1 MDYLRVLD
9 RVRAVTGSRIDDR
22 FPEAGSP
29 VAAVRQHADS
39 RATIFVFDAAIAKHV
54 LESPAYR
61 QFPFL
66 DKILSIAKPERTSW
80 IRRFCEFGL
89 IMIDGPEH
97 ERRRT
102 RMAAALDRCV
112 ERLKQ
117 LPDARTAR
125 VLEAASQ
132 GPGVSADRLA
142 RALVCLLFGEC
153 VAAVVG
159 HDVELP
165 PEHLFEIDFFNPFPT
180 LSSLARCNASID
192 ACCRAIGVESLAPD
206 DQAAVLSMLIMGVR
220 PLHAQITASLNRC
233 LQARRAGTPLDEAL
247 ALAAKVDAY
256 SIVATNFVMRECVA
270 PGTIADEP
278 VAAGD
283 VVYLFLGS
291 ATGCPFSR
299 QTAVPFGAGAHYC
312 SGAKLTSV
320 MLWTVRAGLAA
331 ADPSVFDHVAAAP
344 AEQGKA
350 SAFLTYPPAAE

>member
-1 MDYLRVLD
+1 MDYLRILD
-9 RVRAVTGSRIDDR
+9 RVRAVTGNRTEDR

-29 VAAVRQHADS
+29 IAAVRQNADS
-39 RATIFVFDAAIAKHV
+39 PATIFVFDAQIAKHV
-54 LESPAYR
+54 LESSAYR

-80 IRRFCEFGL
+80 IRRFCEVGL
-89 IMIDGPEH
+89 IMTDGPEH
-97 ERRRT
+97 ERRRM
-102 RMAAALDRCV
+102 RMAAVLERCV

-125 VLEAASQ
+125 VMEAASR
-132 GPGVSADRLA
+132 GPAPSADRIA
-142 RALVCLLFGEC
+142 RAIVCLLFGEC
-153 VAAVVG
+153 ITAVVG

-192 ACCRAIGVESLAPD
+192 ACCRAIGVESLDAD

-220 PLHAQITASLNRC
+220 PLHAQITACLNRC
-233 LQARRAGTPLDEAL
+233 LRARCAGAPLDEAL

-256 SIVATNFVMRECVA
+256 SIVATNFVMRECVV
-270 PGTIADEP
+270 PGAIADEA

-283 VVYLFLGS
+283 IIYLFLGS
-291 ATGCPFSR
+291 ASGCPFSR

-320 MLWTVRAGLAA
+320 MLWTLRAGLAA
-331 ADPSVFDHVAAAP
+331 ADPTAFDHVAAAP